1 MTPVAVTQYTHSDS
15 FFPRNNHLIRT
26 ENYLDRDTPLIVTV
40 LAVAEVVTKQEGMAV
55 FLIAFNLLAKEQW
68 WPPIG

>member
-1 MTPVAVTQYTHSDS
+1 M
-15 FFPRNNHLIRT
+15 
-26 ENYLDRDTPLIVTV
+26 TV

-68 WPPIG
+68 WPPID